1 MGIPKC
7 RYCKKSL
14 NYWLPVKKCDNGKS
28 WNPEG
33 LRGRGGL
40 GLFCSLV
47 CTEQWANMQLTGK
60 AEPIGDSHKA
70 KSNEQHSQS
79 EQ

>member
-1 MGIPKC
+1 MSIPKC
-7 RYCKKSL
+7 TYCKKSL
-14 NYWLPVKKCDNGKS
+14 NYWLPVS
-28 WNPEG
+28 EYPESG
-33 LRGRGGL
+33 RGRLGL